1 MARSGKCK
9 RRVIVRAAAAALLA
23 LAAGGCGMSN
33 ITSSIGGGVF
43 GSSQKKK
50 DAAWTPVVTEETM
63 LAAARSDTGGA
74 MELTTPG
81 TGCPQFG
88 AWPTE
93 KIVTIYD
100 GGRIND
106 SLSVIH
112 RGEITKTA
120 RECEIRPNGITVK
133 YGFAGRVLLG
143 PKGKASVVTLPV
155 SVYVMDKARNRLKN
169 ETVKVQVQVSPESP
183 VGYFS
188 VVRLIDIPLAPGATA
203 QDYRVFV
210 AFDRNIPGAG

>member
-1 MARSGKCK
+1 
-9 RRVIVRAAAAALLA
+9 
-23 LAAGGCGMSN
+23 MSN